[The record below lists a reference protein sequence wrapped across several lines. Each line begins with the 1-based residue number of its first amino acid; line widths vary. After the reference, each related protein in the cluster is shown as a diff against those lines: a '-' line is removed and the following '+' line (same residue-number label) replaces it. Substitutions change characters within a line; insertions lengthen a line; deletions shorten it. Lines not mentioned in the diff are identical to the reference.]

1 VIKRARGTIR
11 RVAPI
16 VGEAMPVGSQASLHL
31 LHERSL
37 RPRKRGQIRT
47 LLEICCGTASVA
59 DELLRQNPTAEI
71 YTLDIDPQ
79 FDASFIADVVNWLY
93 TDYFSP
99 GYFDMYWCS
108 PPCRRYTV
116 TLGRP
121 VELRDLTEA
130 DAVAR
135 ACIRVKD
142 VGKPRTRFVEN
153 PVGLL
158 RTRPFM
164 LDLESFRKEYSNC
177 HYGKPCRKVSHLW
190 TNVPIHLRS
199 CRWYDMCEFRRLHGR
214 HERTAQ
220 QGPTGQHHT
229 PGMPAIDAAAI
240 PTLLARECIRAA
252 ARYLDTCFEA

>member
-1 VIKRARGTIR
+1 MLEDNSYDLYATVEDHGEFLVSELCERGHFEECHGHLTRTKFKPMFNVGDVVTLGEQRDDGIITAFVPYVPIDKRFRVDCRNRERSVWTARSNFVIKRARGTIR

-16 VGEAMPVGSQASLHL
+16 VGEATPVGSQASLHL

-59 DELLRQNPTAEI
+59 DELLSQNPTAEI

-79 FDASFIADVVNWLY
+79 FNASFIADVVNWLY

-99 GYFDMYWCS
+99 GYFDMYWCF

-121 VELRDLTEA
+121 AELLDLTEA
-130 DAVAR
+130 DAVAH

-142 VGKPRTRFVEN
+142 VGKPRNR
-153 PVGLL
+153 VG
-158 RTRPFM
+158 RP
-164 LDLESFRKEYSNC
+164 EYT
-177 HYGKPCRKVSHLW
+177 YR
-190 TNVPIHLRS
+190 
-199 CRWYDMCEFRRLHGR
+199 
-214 HERTAQ
+214 
-220 QGPTGQHHT
+220 
-229 PGMPAIDAAAI
+229 
-240 PTLLARECIRAA
+240 
-252 ARYLDTCFEA
+252 